1 MCGLHGSVS
10 GTANLNAD
18 DFVQDSFTANMLR
31 GVDSAGIAIIN
42 AKQHIHK
49 LTVSGNVFTT
59 TSAFKSLLPEIRK
72 TNTAT
77 ICHTRAATVGAVIMD
92 NSHPFTFEKNG
103 VTIIGAHNGTVSGWH
118 AAYDGN
124 QHYNDSS
131 WLINKLLV
139 EGDACLSNVTG
150 AFALVWW
157 RSDTPDK
164 IYFARNSERTLHI
177 MYTEEGNMLYAS
189 EHGMLHWIAERT
201 KNKRDGDIYML
212 EENHVYTID
221 IKSPRE
227 FTKKKI
233 ETVWH
238 VHTPPATAKY
248 VSMVQQIRDLISS
261 KPKQLSL
268 MKDTSEKDLSDML
281 NITGKIGDFYVY
293 GKSRKDNHWW
303 GELDIGVEG
312 GTLSAV
318 CRIPSSR
325 LQNNA
330 IITVKVVGAYEKNND
345 YTIVVEPTYKK
356 ALAA

>member
-1 MCGLHGSVS
+1 MCGLHGTVS

-18 DFVQDSFTANMLR
+18 DFVRDSFTANMLR
-31 GVDSAGIAIIN
+31 GVDSAGIATIN

-49 LTVSGNVFTT
+49 LAVSGNVFTT
-59 TSAFKSLLPEIRK
+59 TSAFKSLLPEIRNP
-72 TNTAT
+72 NTAT
-77 ICHTRAATVGAVIMD
+77 ICHTRAATVGAVTVD
-92 NSHPFTFEKNG
+92 NSHPFTFEKDG

-118 AAYDGN
+118 TAYDGN
-124 QHYNDSS
+124 QHNNDSS

-139 EGDACLSNVTG
+139 EGDACLSNITG

-164 IYFARNSERTLHI
+164 IYFARNKGRPLHI

-189 EHGMLHWIAERT
+189 EAGMLHWVAERT
-201 KNKRDGDIYML
+201 ENKRDGDIYML
-212 EENHVYTID
+212 EEEHVYTINIED
-221 IKSPRE
+221 PRE

-233 ETVWH
+233 DKVVKV
-238 VHTPPATAKY
+238 VHSPPTNYSTMMQK
-248 VSMVQQIRDLISS
+248 IRALLPSNTNQLPLI
-261 KPKQLSL
+261 
-268 MKDTSEKDLSDML
+268 TSTEKDLSDML
-281 NITGKIGDFYVY
+281 NITDEVGDFYVY

-356 ALAA
+356 ALVA